1 MGPSHPR
8 LVPWPVP
15 HRPAAVHGAVA
26 RSTEV
31 ARAARPRPQPRSN
44 ACKRF
49 HLHLHGVSA
58 EDVAAI
64 IGQQQQPAARPAIE
78 EDCQRFACRVYRE
91 GYRDG

>member
-26 RSTEV
+26 PLHGV
-31 ARAARPRPQPRSN
+31 ARAARPLLQARSN
-44 ACKRF
+44 GYKRF

-64 IGQQQQPAARPAIE
+64 IGQQQPAARPAIE